1 MMKMEFLKDFADN
14 YCELKVINPQ
24 IVKTSFDHEFGT
36 ETEKEFEYEEAVLN
50 FKLADVYKYINDRM
64 FDINEL
70 SRFTKKLDGGYLKI
84 IYTFEEEDFEIEAK
98 FKEVE

>member
-1 MMKMEFLKDFADN
+1 MEFLKDFAAN
-14 YCELKVINPQ
+14 YCELKVIGPK
-24 IVKTSFDHEFGT
+24 ITKTSFDHEFGT
-36 ETEKEFEYEEAVLN
+36 EIEKEFEYEEAVLN
-50 FKLADVYKYINDRM
+50 FRLADVYKYINDCM

-70 SRFTKKLDGGYLKI
+70 SKFTRKLDGGYLTV

>member
-1 MMKMEFLKDFADN
+1 MEYLKDFAAN
-14 YCELKVINPQ
+14 YCNLEVTNPR
-24 IVKTSFDHEFGT
+24 ITKTSFDHEFGT
-36 ETEKEFEYEEAVLN
+36 EIEKEFEYEEAELS
-50 FKLADVYKYINDRM
+50 FKLSDFYEYINDCM

-70 SRFTKKLDGGYLKI
+70 SSFTKKLDGGYLKV

>member
-1 MMKMEFLKDFADN
+1 
-14 YCELKVINPQ
+14 
-24 IVKTSFDHEFGT
+24 
-36 ETEKEFEYEEAVLN
+36 
-50 FKLADVYKYINDRM
+50 M

-70 SRFTKKLDGGYLKI
+70 SKFTKKLDGGYLKL

>member
-1 MMKMEFLKDFADN
+1 MEFLKDFAN
-14 YCELKVINPQ
+14 YCCELKVINPQ

-36 ETEKEFEYEEAVLN
+36 EIEKEFEYEEAVLN
-50 FKLADVYKYINDRM
+50 FKLKDVYEYINDCK

-70 SRFTKKLDGGYLKI
+70 SKFTKKLDGGYLKV

>member
-1 MMKMEFLKDFADN
+1 MEYLKDFADN
-14 YCELKVINPQ
+14 YCQLKVINPKL
-24 IVKTSFDHEFGT
+24 VLTSFDHEFGT
-36 ETEKEFEYEEAVLN
+36 EKEVEFEYEEAVLN
-50 FKLADVYKYINDRM
+50 FKLEDVYEYINDCK

-70 SRFTKKLDGGYLKI
+70 SKFTKKIDGGYLKV